1 MIFLVLADQTDKRR
15 LLSQNRTLLFS
26 MFNISKS
33 ESFSILNI
41 IATMILMRLCVS
53 IPIFLS
59 EPLMLLMR
67 YGDVVIMIFML
78 KLYSI
83 GELMMLVDPRFM
95 MMRLIVVLLVFLI
108 FKFIYLLM
116 RNQRLV
122 TVLRLDHPQLALLI
136 SHQFEFIITIY

>member
-59 EPLMLLMR
+59 EPLLMR
-67 YGDVVIMIFML
+67 YGDVVIIIFML